1 MCVYRELV
9 LVPGK
14 ASSLYLYI
22 IVVIIGL
29 RLVFVELVYV
39 GVVRNHVLVGFF
51 HLLRLVFRFL
61 FFDSLSLSL
70 FLLKYV
76 AKLVL
81 NNRIFKHSL
90 KFKILKFR
98 VFFR

>member
-1 MCVYRELV
+1 MCVYTELV

-70 FLLKYV
+70 FLLEYV

-81 NNRIFKHSL
+81 NNCIFKHSL
-90 KFKILKFR
+90 KFEIL
-98 VFFR
+98 